1 MLQIVICFFLTG
13 GFTTSAYG
21 YDSRGRAETTV
32 FRSLDGLDLSRQ
44 KTHSAGLIKGNQ
56 FSKRECQNEL
66 NNIHNAGNYLRGL
79 QRSGA
84 LENPSKMPAAIS
96 SANNEIESQLQSCLG
111 KIKAKIASKTRP
123 VSGEKW
129 YDEYLAEKKYEKDFE
144 RYPQLERQF
153 KGKIEAAYHTFKNQ
167 FLFGMQANSRSGS
180 NYTPNVD
187 ESTTETIFYITTHPH
202 LRDPTLVDNYNKL
215 LAELIKKSQ
224 CDPEKIKSCHES
236 LLKQVEGD
244 SKSGLRNYCNKAL
257 REGQVCCSNPNK
269 SCGDFA
275 FAKDITN
282 AFSKSTPAI
291 FKMFAQLRGI
301 QGRAEDACKL
311 SALGSVVT
319 PLGNLQIDS
328 CNQAI
333 EGCKATCDSRIAKF
347 KNDFKRCYKI
357 QEGETIRE
365 IIKKAVG
372 EGFEEEDPK
381 APCKDE
387 IAKVA
392 EAYKELSIESSYNLS
407 EESDHE
413 EIVACRGEIGRYAPG
428 AGAMGPAEQLA
439 VNMCYGEINQPT
451 AQAAPPPGPGNIP
464 YTPPTGVAGFAGT
477 TPHREFPGLSPMA
490 EEGMPETPG
499 VDDDGDFL
507 PPGPEPPK
515 GGNVGFVPSGGGGGS
530 GGSAGLGGAGGG
542 SSGGSGGND
551 KGARAMAGLG
561 PGGEGDFAFQ
571 AGMEEGEGEDN
582 NSWAEGD
589 DFGPQIEKDRKK
601 AEDLK
606 KLPDKYLTDE
616 ERDLLRAFSPPGKHE
631 NIFDFHSFMF
641 HWFCRNYGCS
651 GYFKAM
657 GIPEDMRRKIL
668 EPKKFIKKEEAEKLI
683 KKTKG

>member
-1 MLQIVICFFLTG
+1 MYQEDTRMPQFFISFLLITGFLISLTAEGRRGGSRATNTIEDPNHNDTLLRKANEVRTAIETNRFAIGKCRGEVHSIRSIEEEIRVARSRAAADRLIETVRSRITECSSKISQEIV
-13 GFTTSAYG
+13 
-21 YDSRGRAETTV
+21 E
-32 FRSLDGLDLSRQ
+32 
-44 KTHSAGLIKGNQ
+44 IKHIP
-56 FSKRECQNEL
+56 SDKRWYHE
-66 NNIHNAGNYLRGL
+66 Y
-79 QRSGA
+79 
-84 LENPSKMPAAIS
+84 
-96 SANNEIESQLQSCLG
+96 
-111 KIKAKIASKTRP
+111 IKER
-123 VSGEKW
+123 
-129 YDEYLAEKKYEKDFE
+129 KYTEDFE
-144 RYPQLERQF
+144 RYPELKKHFES
-153 KGKIEAAYHTFKNQ
+153 KIEATYRQFQNYFDQSQALYEHSTDPIADFHT
-167 FLFGMQANSRSGS
+167 R
-180 NYTPNVD
+180 
-187 ESTTETIFYITTHPH
+187 ITHPH
-202 LRDPTLVDNYNKL
+202 FQTPTLPEQFNRMLTKL
-215 LAELIKKSQ
+215 IEQRK
-224 CDPEKIKSCHES
+224 CTPEKIKSCHES

-365 IIKKAVG
+365 IIKKAV
-372 EGFEEEDPK
+372 EEEFEEGDPK

-392 EAYKELSIESSYNLS
+392 EAYKELSIDSSYNLS

-507 PPGPEPPK
+507 PPGPEHPK